1 MIVLPDVT
9 VVVPTVGRPVLART
23 LSALANG
30 SARPA
35 AVIVVDQSGGSA
47 ATAMRAAAD
56 AGLDGG
62 LLIPSTGRG
71 AAEARNRGF
80 AHASTRYVAAI
91 DDDCLPAVDW
101 LERLH
106 CHLRAHPD
114 EVITGQVRGEG
125 GAAAPSLITSTA
137 EVRYTQPLRDRDPL
151 YTGNIGVA
159 QAVFWRVGAFDEHPA
174 LWPAA
179 EDNEWA
185 YRALR
190 AGVAIRY
197 VPDAVVSHLD
207 WRSASAL
214 ADVARRYARG
224 QGGFYGRHLRRGDPF
239 VAGRLARDVA
249 RGAWWLV
256 RGAVMGDAQLCARG
270 RAQVTALPAGV
281 IAGAAR
287 PHRRDHSRGR

>member
-1 MIVLPDVT
+1 MTVLSDVT
-9 VVVPTVGRPVLART
+9 VVVPTVGRAVLART
-23 LSALANG
+23 LSALASG

-47 ATAMRAAAD
+47 VAAIHAAAD

-62 LLIPSTGRG
+62 LLLPSTGRG

-80 AHASTRYVAAI
+80 AYATTRYVAAI

-101 LERLH
+101 LARLH
-106 CHLRAHPD
+106 SHLRAHPD

-125 GAAAPSLITSTA
+125 GAAAPSLVTSTA
-137 EVRYTQPLRDRDPL
+137 EARYTQPLRDRDPL
-151 YTGNIGVA
+151 YTGNMGVA
-159 QAVFWRVGAFDEHPA
+159 QAVFQRVGPFDEHPA
-174 LWPAA
+174 LWSAA
-179 EDNEWA
+179 EDNDWG

-190 AGVAIRY
+190 AGVPIRY
-197 VPDAVVSHLD
+197 VPDAVVEHLD

-214 ADVARRYARG
+214 ADVSRQYARG

-239 VAGRLARDVA
+239 IAGRLTRDVA

-256 RGAVMGDAQLCARG
+256 RGAATREAALRARG
-270 RAQVTALPAGV
+270 RSQLTELPAGV
-281 IAGAAR
+281 IAGARR
-287 PHRRDHSRGR
+287 PGGPRRGG